1 MEEQHFDV
9 AALDA
14 TKEEQS
20 TLAVK
25 CEMLLHSNEKA
36 DSRLATNSKLK
47 EGGVEFISM
56 WNEGFDDF
64 PL

>member
-1 MEEQHFDV
+1 M
-9 AALDA
+9 AARDA
-14 TKEEQS
+14 TKNKQS

-25 CEMLLHSNEKA
+25 HKSLLHHIETA
-36 DSRLATNSKLK
+36 ESRLATNFKLK
-47 EGGVEFISM
+47 EGGVEFISI